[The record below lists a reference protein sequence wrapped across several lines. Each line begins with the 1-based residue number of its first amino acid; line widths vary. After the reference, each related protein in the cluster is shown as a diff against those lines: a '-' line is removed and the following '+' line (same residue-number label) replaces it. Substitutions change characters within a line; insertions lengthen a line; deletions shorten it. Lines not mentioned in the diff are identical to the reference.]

1 MRHTTLDI
9 VVLPQCEAELKDFPK
24 EVLGD
29 LLDCIA
35 KMRLGLPLTMPLS
48 RVMPS
53 LGKSIHELRL
63 KDRSGQFR
71 VIYYIKVGDSIYLV
85 HAFKKK
91 TQQTENKD
99 IKVALQ
105 RIKRL

>member
-1 MRHTTLDI
+1 MDV
-9 VVLPQCEAELKDFPK
+9 VVLPQCESELKNFPK
-24 EVLGD
+24 EVLGN
-29 LLDCIA
+29 LLDCVA
-35 KMRLGLPLTMPLS
+35 KLRSGILISMPLS
-48 RVMPS
+48 RTMPS
-53 LGKSIHELRL
+53 LGKAIHELRF

-71 VIYYIKVGDSIYLV
+71 VIYYIKVSDAIYLV

-91 TQQTENKD
+91 TQQTEQKD